1 MSFAAQVKEE
11 IIQAAPA
18 ADCCRHA
25 MAYGL
30 LLFAR
35 QFNAGGVSLM
45 TEHAPVAEQYYD
57 SIVKLCGVTPQKK
70 VSPAGKFTVS
80 VKRSDLKQVLSV
92 FSVSGSE
99 SFTRINRAN
108 LLNESGS
115 ENGMDC
121 CNHAFFKGAFLS
133 CGTISDPN
141 KSYHLEFVVPYR
153 MLSFDLMK
161 LLDDCGIKAKHM
173 TRRGVNVIYI
183 KDSESIEDLLNLMGA
198 TMSAFEIMNIKIYK
212 NFRNVSNRRTNFDEA
227 NTSRLAKAACTQL
240 DAIRAIR
247 ERHMLSQLPD
257 ELQMIAKAREENP
270 DASLNELG
278 ALFSPPLSRS
288 AVNHRLQK
296 IVALSQKEQSNEHGG
311 TEFGAEESNPNI

>member
-1 MSFAAQVKEE
+1 MSFAAKVKEE
-11 IIQAAPA
+11 IIHAAPTS
-18 ADCCRHA
+18 DCCLHA
-25 MAYGL
+25 MAYGM
-30 LLFAR
+30 LLFGR

-45 TEHAPVAEQYYD
+45 TEHAPVAEQYFD
-57 SIVKLCGVTPQKK
+57 FIRGQCGVTPLKK

-80 VKRSDLKQVLSV
+80 VEKSDLKKVLSV

-108 LLNESGS
+108 LLNESAS

-133 CGTISDPN
+133 CGTVSDPN

-161 LLDDCGIKAKHM
+161 MLDECGVKAKHM

-198 TMSAFEIMNIKIYK
+198 TLSAFEIMNIKIYK
-212 NFRNVSNRRTNFDEA
+212 NFRTVSNRRTNFDEA

-240 DAIRAIR
+240 DAIRTLR
-247 ERHMLSQLPD
+247 EHHLFSELPQ
-257 ELQMIAKAREENP
+257 ELQTIAKAREENP
-270 DASLNELG
+270 DASLSELG
-278 ALFSPPLSRS
+278 AMFSPALSRS
-288 AVNHRLQK
+288 AVNHRLQR
-296 IVALSQKEQSNEHGG
+296 IVAVSQKELSNEPGG
-311 TEFGAEESNPNI
+311 TELGHNDAKL

>member
-1 MSFAAQVKEE
+1 MSFAAKVKEE
-11 IIQAAPA
+11 IIGSSPTAE
-18 ADCCRHA
+18 CCRHA
-25 MAYGL
+25 MAYGM
-30 LLFAR
+30 LLFGR
-35 QFNAGGVSLM
+35 QFNASGVSLM

-57 SIVKLCGVTPQKK
+57 SIVELCGVQPQKK

-80 VKRSDLKQVLSV
+80 VNRSDLKHVLSK

-108 LLNESGS
+108 LPNEAGL
-115 ENGMDC
+115 ENDMNC
-121 CNHAFFKGAFLS
+121 CYHSFFKGAFLS
-133 CGTISDPN
+133 CGTISNPN

-153 MLSFDLMK
+153 MLSLDLKK

-183 KDSESIEDLLNLMGA
+183 KDSENIEDLLNLMGA

-240 DAIRAIR
+240 DAIRVLR
-247 ERHMLSQLPD
+247 DRHMLPELPD

-270 DASLNELG
+270 DASLSELG
-278 ALFSPPLSRS
+278 AMFTPPLSRS

-296 IVALSQKEQSNEHGG
+296 IVSLSQKEQPNEHGG
-311 TEFGAEESNPNI
+311 TDLGFADAEQ

>member
-1 MSFAAQVKEE
+1 MSFAAKVKEE
-11 IIQAAPA
+11 IIRSVPEAE
-18 ADCCRHA
+18 CCRHA
-25 MAYGL
+25 MAYGM
-30 LLFAR
+30 LLFGR
-35 QFNAGGVSLM
+35 QFNAGGVSIM
-45 TEHAPVAEQYYD
+45 TEHAPVAEQYFAC
-57 SIVKLCGVTPQKK
+57 INELCGVSPQKK

-80 VKRSDLKQVLSV
+80 VGRNDLKKVLSV

-108 LLNESGS
+108 LLNESAA

-153 MLSFDLMK
+153 TLSFDLMK
-161 LLDDCGIKAKHM
+161 MLDECGIKAKHM

-240 DAIRAIR
+240 DAIRVLR
-247 ERHMLSQLPD
+247 ERHMLAELPE
-257 ELQMIAKAREENP
+257 ELQTVAKAREENP
-270 DASLNELG
+270 DASLSELG
-278 ALFSPPLSRS
+278 AMFTPAMSRS
-288 AVNHRLQK
+288 AVNHRLQR
-296 IVALSQKEQSNEHGG
+296 IVSLSQQEQSNEHGG
-311 TEFGAEESNPNI
+311 SDLGTDDSK